1 MNWLV
6 AIAEFVV
13 NEILAV
19 PAYLIGII
27 TAVGLIALRKSA
39 GQVIG
44 ARPGRSLVNGCR
56 VRVIRTGGWEG
67 DAG

>member
-27 TAVGLIALRKSA
+27 TAAMSGS
-39 GQVIG
+39 
-44 ARPGRSLVNGCR
+44 
-56 VRVIRTGGWEG
+56 GW
-67 DAG
+67 DYQ

>member
-27 TAVGLIALRKSA
+27 TAVGLIALRKVHAARLSA
-39 GQVIG
+39 GPSSGWLISLI
-44 ARPGRSLVNGCR
+44 RSSR
-56 VRVIRTGGWEG
+56 E
-67 DAG
+67 

>member
-27 TAVGLIALRKSA
+27 TAVGLIALRKST
-39 GQVIG
+39 
-44 ARPGRSLVNGCR
+44 GR
-56 VRVIRTGGWEG
+56 
-67 DAG
+67 